1 MIDYQELPTNSTLR
15 KSKVKELV
23 NNQAGE
29 FCDMLVR
36 EITEEAMNKMIKPG
50 TPVRCRD
57 DNDETWSRIDEWF
70 YIGPAK
76 SGWNVVEDRNGSLC
90 TWKYA
95 EPLPRKLKPGD
106 SVYAS
111 NSHIDLND
119 HDSYVRCIFDGM
131 YKDEFVC
138 ILEGNRFVF
147 KNAVF
152 ADE

>member
-1 MIDYQELPTNSTLR
+1 
-15 KSKVKELV
+15 
-23 NNQAGE
+23 
-29 FCDMLVR
+29 
-36 EITEEAMNKMIKPG
+36 MIKPG

-57 DNDETWSRIDEWF
+57 HLGSKWTTENYY
-70 YIGPAK
+70 YIGKTKDGAHA
-76 SGWNVVEDRNGSLC
+76 VEDTCNDVVRC
-90 TWKYA
+90 EYA
-95 EPLPRKLKPGD
+95 EVIPRKLQPGD

-111 NSHIDLND
+111 NGHIDLND

-131 YKDEFVC
+131 YTDEFVC